1 MRISWRDGLAAVVVA
16 AIVVPYVGYLI
27 AGSMPF
33 VEDPRGMAAIGLLGG
48 IAAAL
53 VLGRGGFRGFWG
65 HVAAVIGGFVLATG
79 FATLIWAE
87 TGVLA
92 EVLLAVFVGGIVV
105 TWLVAELVDTG
116 VLADHGQQAMAR

>member
-16 AIVVPYVGYLI
+16 AIVVPYVGYLV
-27 AGSMPF
+27 AGRMPF

-48 IAAAL
+48 VAAAL
-53 VLGRGGFRGFWG
+53 VLGRGGFRGVWG
-65 HVAAVIGGFVLATG
+65 HTAAAVGGFVLATG

-87 TGVLA
+87 TGLLA
-92 EVLLAVFVGGIVV
+92 EVLLAVFIGGIVV

-116 VLADHGQQAMAR
+116 VLAGRERQAAHR